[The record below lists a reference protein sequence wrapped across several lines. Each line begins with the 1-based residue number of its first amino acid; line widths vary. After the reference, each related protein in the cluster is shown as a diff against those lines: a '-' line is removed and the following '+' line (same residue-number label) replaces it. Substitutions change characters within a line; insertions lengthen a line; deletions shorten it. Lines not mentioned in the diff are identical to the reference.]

1 MKQQLKPF
9 SLLLILS
16 SILFSCTKNETSI
29 AVPVTAITVR
39 DLPADTILGI
49 NTTTGMPFSAGK
61 YTFYSL
67 ERNSIV
73 PNTDSA
79 STKWDLAFAGTK
91 ILTNGGTSGKA
102 LGGAF
107 IYTGLFDGLTT
118 ISNDSVF
125 KTDNAPASFAVT
137 FGSGKGWYVYD
148 QLTSLIT
155 PLAGRILVIRTA
167 SGKYAKLE
175 VINYYKGG
183 VTLPITASD
192 SDKLSKQRYYTFRYT
207 YQPNGS
213 KTF

>member
-16 SILFSCTKNETSI
+16 SILFSCTKNETTI

-91 ILTNGGTSGKA
+91 ILTNGGKA

-107 IYTGLFDGLTT
+107 IYTGLFDGLQT

-175 VINYYKGG
+175 IINYYKGG
-183 VTLPITASD
+183 VTLPTTATDIEKS
-192 SDKLSKQRYYTFRYT
+192 SKQRYYTFRFA
-207 YQPNGS
+207 YQSNGS